1 MSRRKFRIGA
11 LAAVA
16 ALSVLALP
24 GSASAGGPGVW
35 SQIGTTDQGADTLGA
50 LRTADKN
57 LHLVWLGKRASNNTQ
72 SYYTATL
79 SVAGRVLVRGTAL
92 SGWQSL
98 EGDPQLV
105 PDGSGIRLIF
115 EGNTGAAGCYHDGAI
130 FTETSANGAT
140 WNLVNG
146 SLSAHTAG
154 VGGIAATAQL
164 NGTPVAAFGEFGLFH
179 VGVDPSCPASTPDG
193 MIPLISGNTPSNP
206 AIVTD
211 TRTGAVW
218 VATYQAFSK
227 QGYWVDQLLPSQG
240 PAIEAPGSAAS
251 AAHNNQPLEPVAL
264 AARIGGGVYM
274 AYCIADSREPCAHVD
289 MWKVGTSRV
298 MVVPGSQH
306 VNGARVAIA
315 ADTLGNISVAWYD
328 STKNVIHSVR
338 TNPSVTRWGAVRT
351 TRPPA
356 HTSAINDLQADGS
369 SARLDLLAVVVPS
382 TAGTPLG
389 LFQTQV
395 LPGLTLTA
403 TPLSFS
409 HKKSKRVTFTVTD
422 AGQPISAA
430 FVSCLGKHGTTN
442 RAGKITLKFRKG
454 TPPGKHLCTA
464 AHVDYAVGTVDVK
477 VT

>member
-1 MSRRKFRIGA
+1 MSWWGFRVGA
-11 LAAVA
+11 VAAVA
-16 ALSVLALP
+16 TLSVLALP
-24 GSASAGGPGVW
+24 GSASAGGPRVW
-35 SQIGTTDQGADTLGA
+35 TQLGTTDQGADSFGA
-50 LRTADKN
+50 LRTADKS
-57 LHLVWLGKRASNNTQ
+57 LHLMWLGKQASNMTH

-79 SVAGRVLVRGTAL
+79 SVAGKVLSRGTAL
-92 SGWQSL
+92 SGWQTL
-98 EGDPQLV
+98 EDDPQLV
-105 PDGSGIRLIF
+105 PDGSGIRLVF
-115 EGNTGAAGCYHDGAI
+115 EGNTGSSGCYHDGAI

-154 VGGIAATAQL
+154 VGGIAATAEL
-164 NGTPVAAFGEFGLFH
+164 NGTPVTAFGEFGLFH

-218 VATYQAFSK
+218 VATYQAFKK

-274 AYCIADSREPCAHVD
+274 AYCVADSAEPCAHID
-289 MWKVGTSRV
+289 MWKVGSSRV

-306 VNGARVAIA
+306 VNNARVAIA
-315 ADTLGNISVAWYD
+315 ADTLGNMSVAWYD
-328 STKNVIHSVR
+328 STKNLIHSVR
-338 TNPSVTRWGAVRT
+338 TNPAVTRWGVVRT
-351 TRPPA
+351 TAPPA
-356 HTSAINDLQADGS
+356 HTSALNDLQAQGS
-369 SARLDLLAVVVPS
+369 SARLDLLAVVIPT
-382 TAGTPLG
+382 TAGAPLG
-389 LFQTQV
+389 LYQTQV
-395 LPGLTLTA
+395 LPGLSLTA
-403 TPLSFS
+403 KPLSFS
-409 HKKSKRVTFTVTD
+409 HKKSGRITFTVTD

-430 FVSCLGKHGTTN
+430 FVFCLGKHGTTN
-442 RAGKITLKFRKG
+442 SAGKVTLKFRKG
-454 TPPGKHLCTA
+454 APKGKHQCTA
-464 AHVDYAVGTVDVK
+464 SHVDYAVGTVAIK